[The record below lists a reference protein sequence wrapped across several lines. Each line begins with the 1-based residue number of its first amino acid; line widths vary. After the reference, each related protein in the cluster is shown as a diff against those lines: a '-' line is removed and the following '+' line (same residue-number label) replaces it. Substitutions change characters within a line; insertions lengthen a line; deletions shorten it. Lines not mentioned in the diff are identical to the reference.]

1 MIQLEEKVLEHDSA
15 IEEKVMN
22 ILEKLGALSSNK
34 QRFKGYRCESEGHF
48 KLMSVCRHLST

>member
-22 ILEKLGALSSNK
+22 IKLGALSSNK
-34 QRFKGYRCESEGHF
+34 QDLKGTVVNQKVTSN
-48 KLMSVCRHLST
+48 